1 MTENISFLDSGCVLA
16 KNESGLSKYEFFV
29 ENRHDHSLLS
39 VLLRVWGIK
48 LYSASSQFDLYQK
61 NKYKT
66 ECTNTDKKYETY
78 IKSTYNMPI
87 LLHTCGNIRFAEAK
101 G

>member
-39 VLLRVWGIK
+39 VLLRV
-48 LYSASSQFDLYQK
+48 
-61 NKYKT
+61 
-66 ECTNTDKKYETY
+66 
-78 IKSTYNMPI
+78 
-87 LLHTCGNIRFAEAK
+87 
-101 G
+101 